1 MQEKMDIFCP
11 RRSDSDSNHFQSV
24 FLVDE
29 ESFNLCRQ
37 NEKSK
42 KVRGFLLMSAR
53 GRSILPLSVNHA
65 SSIHLV

>member
-42 KVRGFLLMSAR
+42 KVTGFLLMTAR
-53 GRSILPLSVNHA
+53 WRSILPLSANHA
-65 SSIHLV
+65 SGVALV

>member
-11 RRSDSDSNHFQSV
+11 RRSDSESNHYQSV

-42 KVRGFLLMSAR
+42 KVMSGKILIR
-53 GRSILPLSVNHA
+53 LNFELVPVKWRSQLTI
-65 SSIHLV
+65 

>member
-42 KVRGFLLMSAR
+42 KVRGFLLMTAR
-53 GRSILPLSVNHA
+53 WCSILPMSANHA
-65 SSIHLV
+65 SSLPVV

>member
-42 KVRGFLLMSAR
+42 KVRGFLLMTTR
-53 GRSILPLSVNHA
+53 WRSILPLSANHG
-65 SSIHLV
+65 SSVPLV

>member
-11 RRSDSDSNHFQSV
+11 RRSDSESNHYQSV

-42 KVRGFLLMSAR
+42 KVTSGKILIRLNFELVPVR
-53 GRSILPLSVNHA
+53 WRSQLTI
-65 SSIHLV
+65 

>member
-11 RRSDSDSNHFQSV
+11 RKSDSDSNHYQSV

-42 KVRGFLLMSAR
+42 KVTFL
-53 GRSILPLSVNHA
+53 
-65 SSIHLV
+65 IHFR

>member
-11 RRSDSDSNHFQSV
+11 RRSDSDSNHYQSV

-42 KVRGFLLMSAR
+42 KVTFL
-53 GRSILPLSVNHA
+53 
-65 SSIHLV
+65 IHFR